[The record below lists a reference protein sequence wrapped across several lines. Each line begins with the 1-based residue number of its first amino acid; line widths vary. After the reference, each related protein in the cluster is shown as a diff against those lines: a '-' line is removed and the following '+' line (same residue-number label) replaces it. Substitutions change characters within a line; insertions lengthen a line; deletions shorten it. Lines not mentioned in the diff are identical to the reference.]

1 MLDEGEIFLLR
12 LILTTVLSGIL
23 LGTTLGIPT
32 AWAQTRNETRLTEQ
46 TRAAVQKAGVGRD
59 ARVEIKLRDNTKL
72 KGYVSAAG
80 ADSFTVTDTKT
91 GAAQTLAYAD
101 VARVQRQGNGLSGR
115 TKAIIGAAVATGL
128 VVTWLI
134 VKPALCDGGAQ
145 SRGPC

>member
-12 LILTTVLSGIL
+12 RILTTVLSGIL
-23 LGTTLGIPT
+23 LGTTLGLTT
-32 AWAQTRNETRLTEQ
+32 ARAQTVDDTRLTEQ

-59 ARVEIKLRDNTKL
+59 ARVEVKLRDNTKL

-91 GAAQTLAYAD
+91 GAAQTLAYTD
-101 VARVQRQGNGLSGR
+101 VTRVQRQGNGLSAR
-115 TKAIIGAAVATGL
+115 TKVIIGAAVATGL

>member
-1 MLDEGEIFLLR
+1 MLR
-12 LILTTVLSGIL
+12 RILTTVLSGIL
-23 LGTTLGIPT
+23 LGATLGFPT
-32 AWAQTRNETRLTEQ
+32 ARAQTGDDTRLTEQ
-46 TRAAVQKAGVGRD
+46 TRAAVQKAGVGRE
-59 ARVEIKLRDNTKL
+59 ARVEVKLRDDTKV

-91 GAAQTLAYAD
+91 GAAQTLAYTD

-115 TKAIIGAAVATGL
+115 TKVIIGAAVAAGL

-145 SRGPC
+145 TRGPC